1 MVWRQEDEVHASGKG
16 NNCLST
22 TTTEQMIILD
32 HTIEQHMAFSK
43 ASVVPLQKLE
53 FIAFSFN

>member
-22 TTTEQMIILD
+22 TTTEQMIDQVGIVWPYRF
-32 HTIEQHMAFSK
+32 AFISLGNYK
-43 ASVVPLQKLE
+43 PTV
-53 FIAFSFN
+53 